1 MPQIVNREAM
11 TNCLLGGAL
20 GDSIGLPAEGIPAKR
35 IARLWPGPQ
44 RHRFLFGGGMVS
56 DDTEHAVMTAL
67 SLAKHGADP
76 ERFARD
82 LARRLRWWFAGIPAG
97 IGLGTARSILKLWC
111 GITPSRSGVGSAGNG
126 PMMRAAV
133 IGVHFADNEAS
144 RRNFTDAS
152 THITH
157 SDARAA
163 EGARMI
169 SAAAA
174 MACKGMDNAAI
185 LDQLGQLVESA
196 EIKVRFPLL
205 REALAARS
213 EVGAFADSFGRKP
226 GFVSGFAP
234 DSAAVALFA
243 LFAWL
248 RHRGDFRATI
258 EFAVK
263 AGGDT
268 DTVAFIAGSLAGI
281 ETGREG
287 MPAEW
292 LTGLRDWPIHPAA
305 IQRLGGTE
313 PPCYPVWPL
322 SLIRNFFF
330 LIIVLIHGFR
340 RLLPPY

>member
-1 MPQIVNREAM
+1 MNREAM
-11 TNCLLGGAL
+11 THCLLGGAL
-20 GDSIGLPAEGIPAKR
+20 GDSIGLPAEGVPAKR
-35 IARLWPGPQ
+35 IARLWPGPL
-44 RHRFLFGGGMVS
+44 RHRFFFGSGMVS

-111 GITPSRSGVGSAGNG
+111 GVSPSRSGVGSAGNG

-133 IGVHFADNEAS
+133 IGVHFADDQAS
-144 RRNFTDAS
+144 RRTFTDAS
-152 THITH
+152 TLITH
-157 SDARAA
+157 SDPRAA
-163 EGARMI
+163 EAARMI
-169 SAAAA
+169 AAAA
-174 MACKGMDNAAI
+174 ALACKGTDTATI
-185 LDQLGQLVESA
+185 LDQLEQLVESA
-196 EIKVRFPLL
+196 ETKVRFPLL
-205 REALAARS
+205 RGAVASRI

-243 LFAWL
+243 WL

-258 EFAVK
+258 ESAVK

-287 MPAEW
+287 MPADW
-292 LTGLRDWPIHPAA
+292 LAGLRDWPIHPSST
-305 IQRLGGTE
+305 QRLGTTDTL
-313 PPCYPVWPL
+313 CYPVWPL
-322 SLIRNFFF
+322 SLIRNFIFF
-330 LIIVLIHGFR
+330 IIVLTHGFR